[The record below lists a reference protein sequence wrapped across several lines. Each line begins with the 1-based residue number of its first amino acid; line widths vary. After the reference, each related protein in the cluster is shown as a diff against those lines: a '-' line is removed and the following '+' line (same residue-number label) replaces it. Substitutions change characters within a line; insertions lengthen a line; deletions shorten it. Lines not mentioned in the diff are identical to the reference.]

1 MSKFLEYVAKDMIAK
16 YGNNMAD
23 VAVVF
28 PNKRAALFLN
38 EQLAKAA
45 GQPIWAPAYY
55 TISEFFRN
63 NSSLTI
69 GDPIK
74 LTCDLH
80 KSFVACT
87 GIDETLDH
95 FYGWGQLLL
104 ADFDDIDKNMADAAK
119 VFSNVSDLHQLDD
132 LSYLTEEQK
141 ALLRQFFINFTDSD
155 DSQLKQRFMS
165 LWCHFHDIY
174 RDYHDRLHKQGIA
187 YEGMLYQEV
196 AEHCSD
202 LSFPHKAYL
211 FVGFNVI
218 QQVEQRIFSWLHKQ
232 GKAHFYWDFDR
243 YYMPKPHDPL
253 PHEAGCYISQYL
265 QHFPNELDNTDGDIY
280 DNMAKPRQ
288 VNIISATT
296 ENIQARYISQWLR
309 ENDRYQ
315 HGKDTAIVLCNENL
329 LPVAIHCFPQEVDKV
344 NITTGFPLSQAS
356 VSSFIS
362 QYVELKT
369 YGYSAANDAW
379 RRSYVVKALSHPYTH
394 YMGEDYAKMPEQIGQ
409 AHGQVLTPE
418 TIPGLSDP
426 LGIFEPPTDNMH
438 TVTCLLNLLQT
449 IGRNAVQDADAANN
463 PLFQESVFRAYTLIN
478 RLGDLIA
485 AGDLDVDGITLQ
497 KLIVQLMASTSIPFH
512 GEPAEGIQLMGV
524 LETRNL
530 DFDHILVLSCNEGNM
545 PKGVNDSSFI
555 PYSIRKAYGLTTI
568 DNKVAIYAYYF
579 YNLLQRCHDIT
590 LVYNNATDSGNTGE
604 MSRFMLQLLVES
616 NYDIRKTSLQAG
628 QQQLFSPTAAV
639 DKDPQVMKIL
649 HGMTSMSPTAINRY
663 MRCPLMF
670 YYNHI
675 ADIKE
680 PEEDAEGM
688 DNRTFGNIFHLAAE
702 MIYGDMAGK
711 DGWIRREALQ
721 RITKDEGYITRIV
734 DRAFAETIFG
744 KGIRRKPSYNGLQ
757 LINREVIVRYIS
769 RLLEIDKK
777 LAPFRIIALEKKV
790 YTPITFTTSEG
801 EQHISV
807 GGYIDRLDKI
817 HDDSINTDRIRV
829 IDYKTGGS
837 VPRGINTVDDVFEHP
852 MPSGKHTDYYLQAML
867 YSCIV
872 RHDSSMDNGN
882 LAVSPALLF
891 IQHTQEENY
900 DPTLTFG
907 KDRITDILTYE
918 KEFMNHIKDIIA
930 EIFEPNISFL
940 PTEDERICS
949 TCPYRGLCNR

>member
-1 MSKFLEYVAKDMIAK
+1 M
-16 YGNNMAD
+16 
-23 VAVVF
+23 
-28 PNKRAALFLN
+28 
-38 EQLAKAA
+38 
-45 GQPIWAPAYY
+45 
-55 TISEFFRN
+55 
-63 NSSLTI
+63 
-69 GDPIK
+69 
-74 LTCDLH
+74 
-80 KSFVACT
+80 
-87 GIDETLDH
+87 
-95 FYGWGQLLL
+95 
-104 ADFDDIDKNMADAAK
+104 
-119 VFSNVSDLHQLDD
+119 
-132 LSYLTEEQK
+132 
-141 ALLRQFFINFTDSD
+141 
-155 DSQLKQRFMS
+155 
-165 LWCHFHDIY
+165 
-174 RDYHDRLHKQGIA
+174 
-187 YEGMLYQEV
+187 
-196 AEHCSD
+196 
-202 LSFPHKAYL
+202 
-211 FVGFNVI
+211 
-218 QQVEQRIFSWLHKQ
+218 
-232 GKAHFYWDFDR
+232 
-243 YYMPKPHDPL
+243 
-253 PHEAGCYISQYL
+253 
-265 QHFPNELDNTDGDIY
+265 
-280 DNMAKPRQ
+280 
-288 VNIISATT
+288 
-296 ENIQARYISQWLR
+296 
-309 ENDRYQ
+309 
-315 HGKDTAIVLCNENL
+315 
-329 LPVAIHCFPQEVDKV
+329 
-344 NITTGFPLSQAS
+344 SQAS

>member
-155 DSQLKQRFMS
+155 DSQLKQRFMN

-309 ENDRYQ
+309 ENNRYQ
-315 HGKDTAIVLCNENL
+315 HGKDTAIILCNENL

-769 RLLEIDKK
+769 RLLEIDKM